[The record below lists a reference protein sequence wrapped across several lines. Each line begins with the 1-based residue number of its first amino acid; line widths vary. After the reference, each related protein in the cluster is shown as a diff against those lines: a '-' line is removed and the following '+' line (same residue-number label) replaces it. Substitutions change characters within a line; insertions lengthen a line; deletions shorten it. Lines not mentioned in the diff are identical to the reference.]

1 VVIRVGRSSDPSQPV
16 TPATG
21 ADTPPERSRSTARAW
36 RDRDRERVGG
46 AAVIVINLAG
56 VVTLGG

>member
-1 VVIRVGRSSDPSQPV
+1 V

-36 RDRDRERVGG
+36 RDRDRERVGD
-46 AAVIVINLAG
+46 AAVIVIDLAG